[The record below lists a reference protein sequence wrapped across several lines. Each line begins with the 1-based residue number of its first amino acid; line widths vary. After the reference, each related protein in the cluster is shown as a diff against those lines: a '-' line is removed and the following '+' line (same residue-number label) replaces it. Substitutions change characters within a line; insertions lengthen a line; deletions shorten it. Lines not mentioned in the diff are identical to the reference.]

1 MKKIAVLSLA
11 FAALSLSVSAQQK
24 REMKGEKQG
33 MHRMHGQRHHKM
45 GMMKNMN
52 FSDAQKA
59 QLKANRDEY
68 KQKMQELNKD
78 ENITVKE
85 QRDRKTALRNEQK
98 ARFQALLTPDQK
110 TKMAD
115 AKIQMQAKRK
125 EMSAKRMDMMKSKL
139 ALSDDQV
146 SKLKAQQEATH
157 SQMQAL
163 KNDQS
168 LSREDKMVK
177 MKSIMQSSK
186 DQRKSIFTADQLKKM
201 DEMKKDRKDWKQSKK

>member
-24 REMKGEKQG
+24 REIKGEKQG
-33 MHRMHGQRHHKM
+33 MYRMHGQRHHKM
-45 GMMKNMN
+45 DMMKNMN

-59 QLKANRDEY
+59 QLKANREEY
-68 KQKMQELNKD
+68 KQKMHALNNQ

-98 ARFQALLTPDQK
+98 AKYQALITPEQK
-110 TKMAD
+110 TKMAE
-115 AKIQMQAKRK
+115 ARNQMQAKRK
-125 EMSAKRMDMMKSKL
+125 EMGAKRMDMMRSKL
-139 ALSDDQV
+139 ALSDDQL

-157 SQMQAL
+157 SQMKAL
-163 KNDQS
+163 KDDQS
-168 LSREDKMVK
+168 LSREDKMAK
-177 MKSIMQSSK
+177 IKSIKQASK
-186 DQRKSIFTADQLKKM
+186 DQRKSIFTTNQLKKM